1 MTFCCC
7 FSCYNTNNPFVPQVW
22 RIRPVSNPRVR
33 DPSSDASSS
42 SSSDAAT
49 PDLLS
54 QLEEITQEV
63 QQEIGGEG
71 GKLET
76 EAWGDGEIV
85 VSRR

>member
-1 MTFCCC
+1 M
-7 FSCYNTNNPFVPQVW
+7 W

-42 SSSDAAT
+42 SSSSDAAT

-54 QLEEITQEV
+54 RLEEITQEV